1 MVEISELLKEARDRT
16 NLLRKSL
23 PSEIDPVSLS
33 RVKLSFKPLAYRETL
48 IWRTEELARCACDLY
63 ERGDLGAAVVLTR
76 AVTECAAACW
86 YVMVQVRDFSPEAYS
101 SLNLTFDRLALGARN
116 NPDMPKPIHVGDMIR
131 EVDEKIPGFKDRYGD
146 LSEFTHPNWSATTLL
161 YSLINEETKMMS
173 FGSNPRAS
181 NWPATLGLK
190 ALTGSL
196 GIFEYAYN
204 QIADLMPIYVEAC
217 EKAIPAEL

>member
-1 MVEISELLKEARDRT
+1 MVEIIELQKEARDRT
-16 NLLRKSL
+16 NFLRKSL

-33 RVKLSFKPLAYRETL
+33 RVKLAFKPLAYRETL

-86 YVMVQVRDFSPEAYS
+86 YVMVQVQDFSPEAHDR
-101 SLNLTFDRLALGARN
+101 LNLTFDRLLLGARR
-116 NPDMPKPIHVGDMIR
+116 NPEMPDPIHIGNMIV
-131 EVDEKIPGFKDRYGD
+131 EVEKTIPGFKARYGD

-161 YSLINEETKMMS
+161 YSLIHEDTKLMS

-181 NWPATLGLK
+181 KWPATLGLK
-190 ALTGSL
+190 TLTGSL
-196 GIFEYAYN
+196 SIFEYAYN
-204 QIADLMPIYVEAC
+204 KITDLMPSYVKAC
-217 EKAIPAEL
+217 EKAIPAET